1 MSSFNSVVGKRIQE
15 CLDKRGWSQSRL
27 ADELETSRQVINKII
42 HGRKNIT
49 LEEVKLIADK
59 LDIKLEELIE
69 QSEEEDKEK
78 DPLIVFMGEVDSRQA
93 KDGLNKAK
101 KIMDLIIFH
110 RDINESRE
118 NLFN

>member
-1 MSSFNSVVGKRIQE
+1 
-15 CLDKRGWSQSRL
+15 
-27 ADELETSRQVINKII
+27 
-42 HGRKNIT
+42 
-49 LEEVKLIADK
+49 
-59 LDIKLEELIE
+59 LIE

-78 DPLIVFMGEVDSRQA
+78 DPLIAFMGEVDSQQA